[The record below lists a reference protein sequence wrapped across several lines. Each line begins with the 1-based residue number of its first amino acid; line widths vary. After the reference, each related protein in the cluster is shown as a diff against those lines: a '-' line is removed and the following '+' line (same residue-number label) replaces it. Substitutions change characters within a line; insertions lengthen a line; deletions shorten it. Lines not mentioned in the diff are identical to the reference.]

1 MGVYVKKVFLNIL
14 GNSQENTSVSLF
26 FDKVPDVRFVQNTDL
41 LKQVNFLELL
51 KYKNKSKT
59 QNYEHL

>member
-1 MGVYVKKVFLNIL
+1 MGVFVKKVLLNIL
-14 GNSQENTSVSLF
+14 ENSQENTSVSLF
-26 FDKVPDVRFVQNTDL
+26 FDKVPDVRFVQNTGL

>member
-14 GNSQENTSVSLF
+14 ENSQENASVSLF
-26 FDKVPDVRFVQNTDL
+26 FDKVPDVRFVQNTGL

>member
-14 GNSQENTSVSLF
+14 ENSQENTSVSLF
-26 FDKVPDVRFVQNTDL
+26 FDKVPDVRLVQNTGL

>member
-1 MGVYVKKVFLNIL
+1 MGVFVKKVFLNIL
-14 GNSQENTSVSLF
+14 ENSQENTSVSLF
-26 FDKVPDVRFVQNTDL
+26 FDKVPDVRLVQNTGL

>member
-14 GNSQENTSVSLF
+14 ENSQENTSVSLF
-26 FDKVPDVRFVQNTDL
+26 FDKVPDVRFVQNTGL

-59 QNYEHL
+59 QNYERL

>member
-14 GNSQENTSVSLF
+14 ENSQENTSVSLF

>member
-1 MGVYVKKVFLNIL
+1 MGVFVKKMFLNIL
-14 GNSQENTSVSLF
+14 ENSQENTSVSLF
-26 FDKVPDVRFVQNTDL
+26 FDKVPDVRFVQNTGL

-51 KYKNKSKT
+51 KYKNKNKT

>member
-1 MGVYVKKVFLNIL
+1 MGVFEKKVFLNIL
-14 GNSQENTSVSLF
+14 ENSQENTSVSLF
-26 FDKVPDVRFVQNTDL
+26 FDKVPDVRFVQNTGL

>member
-1 MGVYVKKVFLNIL
+1 MGVFVKKVFLNIL
-14 GNSQENTSVSLF
+14 ENSQENTSVSLF
-26 FDKVPDVRFVQNTDL
+26 FDKVPDVRFVQNTGL

>member
-14 GNSQENTSVSLF
+14 ENSQENTSVSLF
-26 FDKVPDVRFVQNTDL
+26 FDKVPDVRFVQNTGL

>member
-14 GNSQENTSVSLF
+14 ENSQENTSVNLF
-26 FDKVPDVRFVQNTDL
+26 FDKVPDVRFVQNTGL
-41 LKQVNFLELL
+41 WKQVNFLELL

>member
-14 GNSQENTSVSLF
+14 ENSQENTSVSLF
-26 FDKVPDVRFVQNTDL
+26 FDKVPDVRFVQNTGL

-51 KYKNKSKT
+51 KYKTKSKT

>member
-1 MGVYVKKVFLNIL
+1 MGVFVKKMFLNIL
-14 GNSQENTSVSLF
+14 ENSQENTSVSLF
-26 FDKVPDVRFVQNTDL
+26 FDKVPDVRFVQNTGL

-59 QNYEHL
+59 QNYERL

>member
-14 GNSQENTSVSLF
+14 ENSQENTSVSLF
-26 FDKVPDVRFVQNTDL
+26 FDKVPDVRFVQNTGL

-51 KYKNKSKT
+51 KYKNKNKT

>member
-1 MGVYVKKVFLNIL
+1 MGVFVKKMFLNIL
-14 GNSQENTSVSLF
+14 ENSQENTSVSLF
-26 FDKVPDVRFVQNTDL
+26 FDKVPDVRFVQNTGL

>member
-1 MGVYVKKVFLNIL
+1 MGVFVKKVFLNIL
-14 GNSQENTSVSLF
+14 ENSQENTSVSLF
-26 FDKVPDVRFVQNTDL
+26 FDKVPDVWFVQNTGL